1 MLNKD
6 KLILIEEIRKF
17 KKELND
23 WEQNFINSILD
34 TENLSLKQAKCLE
47 KIYSKCVGGGNFVKK
62 EF

>member
-6 KLILIEEIRKF
+6 KLILINEIKKF
-17 KKELND
+17 KKELNE

-34 TENLSLKQAKCLE
+34 IENLSLKQAKCLE
-47 KIYSKCVGGGNFVKK
+47 KIYAKCVGGGNFIKK

>member
-6 KLILIEEIRKF
+6 KLILIEEINKF

-23 WEQNFINSILD
+23 WEVSFINSIID
-34 TENLSLKQAKCLE
+34 TEILSLKQSKCLE
-47 KIYSKCVGGGNFVKK
+47 KIYAKVSGGGNFVKK